1 MQRLT
6 TRLITQEIE
15 ENSIEINNQT
25 SSERIT
31 EFMQNIINY
40 ENINEN
46 AYYLI
51 VNSSNQLR
59 TYLHNL
65 LINLKKQSIKFKV

>member
-15 ENSIEINNQT
+15 ENSIERYELRIDTNDIIEINNQT

-31 EFMQNIINY
+31 EFIQNIINY
-40 ENINEN
+40 ENINDN
-46 AYYLI
+46 SSFLI
-51 VNSSNQLR
+51 SNSSNQ
-59 TYLHNL
+59 
-65 LINLKKQSIKFKV
+65 